1 MNNIFSYYT
10 KYTDNTDEYKLWR
23 QNLNK
28 AENKTD
34 VKTFNE
40 NNIREK
46 AKAIT
51 EPLLILDNYEHEKAE
66 DSETFFQT
74 CNIELMSLT
83 SLICTFPIALAKIAP
98 MLSGKKFE
106 NKLLDKTAVLL
117 ELYRRAKVNIA
128 GKNIPV
134 SKIATVVSSIFGGIF
149 FSHGIKKSMTS
160 QLGLI
165 RKASFDASQ
174 NIINNP
180 KIFAIHTPEQAKEI
194 DKILDYDNK
203 HKVEFVDKLKDKV
216 NISSSFSSVN
226 DYNKNLPAY
235 LKKKEQYFNSVKSNY
250 PKQLNSIQEK
260 NAKEDALLFKN
271 LLKNV
276 EHDVLDP
283 LETVEKISNVTYSA
297 MFTGGF
303 LEYLISDKLVDVLKI
318 QNKPLRAVMK
328 FGVPLLTYFLLNKN
342 ISDIE
347 NRAILAVKYK
357 HLKQFEENP
366 LQYAQ
371 PDRDKKMS
379 PIKFLKSVYKDMK
392 DYEKFEQ
399 TELPKIKNKM
409 QAKKQINLTKE
420 QEKQAE
426 LLQKNTSMVINNQ
439 REKLFEQSVG
449 IKSLSETI
457 LGPLDIIAT
466 AVGGFMGNKLSKKC
480 SNKKLAGMMTGIGA
494 VIAFIPAA
502 IIETKLTKQQ
512 KIAEKSSVMLTI
524 KDLDDIKKF
533 ADNTNP
539 DYFDSNSIINKTSS
553 IFKEFENI

>member
-10 KYTDNTDEYKLWR
+10 KYTDNTDKYKLWR

-34 VKTFNE
+34 VKAFNE
-40 NNIREK
+40 KNIREK

-98 MLSGKKFE
+98 MFSGKKFE

-117 ELYRRAKVNIA
+117 ELYKRAKVSVA

-134 SKIATVVSSIFGGIF
+134 SKIATVASSIFGGIF
-149 FSHGIKKSMTS
+149 FAHGIKKSMNS

-194 DKILDYDNK
+194 DNILDYDNK

-226 DYNKNLPAY
+226 DYTKNLPAY

-250 PKQLNSIQEK
+250 PKQLNAIQEK

-347 NRAILAVKYK
+347 NRAILAIKYK

-399 TELPKIKNKM
+399 TELPKIINKM

-466 AVGGFMGNKLSKKC
+466 AVGGFLGNKLSKKC

-512 KIAEKSSVMLTI
+512 KLAEKSSVMLTI
-524 KDLDDIKKF
+524 KELDDIKKF
-533 ADNTNP
+533 ADNTNS
-539 DYFDSNSIINKTSS
+539 DYYDSNSIINKTSS

>member
-10 KYTDNTDEYKLWR
+10 KYKDYTDEYKLWR

-34 VKTFNE
+34 VKAFDE
-40 NNIREK
+40 NNIRKK

-51 EPLLILDNYEHEKAE
+51 DPILVLDNYEREKAE

-83 SLICTFPIALAKIAP
+83 SLICTLPMALAKIAP
-98 MLSGKKFE
+98 MFSGKMFK
-106 NKLLDKTAVLL
+106 NKLLDKTAVSLA
-117 ELYRRAKVNIA
+117 LYKRAKINIA

-134 SKIATVVSSIFGGIF
+134 PKIATVVSSVLGGLF
-149 FSHGIKKSMTS
+149 FAHGIKKSMTS

-165 RKASFDASQ
+165 RKAGFDASQ

-180 KIFAIHTPEQAKEI
+180 KLFAVLTPEQEKEVNN
-194 DKILDYDNK
+194 ILDYDDK

-216 NISSSFSSVN
+216 NISSAFASVN
-226 DYNKNLPAY
+226 DYKKNLPSY
-235 LKKKEQYFNSVKSNY
+235 LKKKEEYFNSVNNNR
-250 PKQLNSIQEK
+250 PKQLNSLQEK

-328 FGVPLLTYFLLNKN
+328 LGVPLLTYLLLNKN

-392 DYEKFEQ
+392 NYEKFEQ

-426 LLQKNTSMVINNQ
+426 LLQKNTSMVLNTQ

-512 KIAEKSSVMLTI
+512 KLAEKSSVMLTI

-539 DYFDSNSIINKTSS
+539 DYFDSNTIINKTSS